1 MTRSLALASIVLLS
15 ASPAFAQMSGPP
27 QKITLAQGITRAYDG
42 VKRNLTEMAEKMPE
56 ADYGYKPHADSRA
69 FGQLFAH
76 AANSMYGACA
86 ALKGAPNP
94 NQGKNLEELLKTK
107 AEFVK
112 AINDA
117 YAFCD
122 DTVKGLTDA
131 NVGELVKQGQNE
143 VARGS
148 IIAGLTSHNN
158 EMYGT
163 GAAYMR
169 AKGLVPPST
178 ERANAPRKPGA

>member
-1 MTRSLALASIVLLS
+1 MRRLTVLGTLTLLAATS
-15 ASPAFAQMSGPP
+15 AFAQMGQGG
-27 QKITLAQGITRAYDG
+27 QKVTLAQGLQRAYEG
-42 VKRNLTEMAEKMPE
+42 VRRNITEMAEKMPE
-56 ADYGYKPHADSRA
+56 EHYTYQPHADSRQ

-76 AANSMYGACA
+76 AANSMYGSCA
-86 ALKGAPNP
+86 ALKGVANP
-94 NQGKNLEELLKTK
+94 NQGKNLETLLKTK

-112 AINDA
+112 SLTDA

-122 DTVKGLTDA
+122 DAIKGLSDA

-143 VARGS
+143 VARGA
-148 IIAGLTSHNN
+148 IVAGITSHNN

-178 ERANAPRKPGA
+178 ERQQQMMKKGD